1 MDSILQSIKKLL
13 GLDENYDAFDDDV
26 MMHINSV
33 LMILTQLGVGP
44 KNGFSITG
52 EEETWGDY
60 LGEDISKLSAVK
72 TYVYLKVKTMFDPT
86 SSSVVNEA
94 TKEMLKELEWR
105 LNSEIEYKE
114 EQICRRLTIWPIG
127 AYGG

>member
-44 KNGFSITG
+44 KNGFSVTG

-114 EQICRRLTIWPIG
+114 E
-127 AYGG
+127 

>member
-86 SSSVVNEA
+86 SSSVVSEA

-114 EQICRRLTIWPIG
+114 E
-127 AYGG
+127 

>member
-94 TKEMLKELEWR
+94 TKEMLRELEWR

-114 EQICRRLTIWPIG
+114 E
-127 AYGG
+127 

>member
-13 GLDENYDAFDDDV
+13 GLDEDYDAFDDDV

-52 EEETWGDY
+52 EEETWDDY
-60 LGEDISKLSAVK
+60 LSEDISKLSAVK

-105 LNSEIEYKE
+105 LNSEIEYE
-114 EQICRRLTIWPIG
+114 EE
-127 AYGG
+127 

>member
-13 GLDENYDAFDDDV
+13 GLDEDYDAFDDDV

-52 EEETWGDY
+52 EEETWEDY

-114 EQICRRLTIWPIG
+114 E
-127 AYGG
+127 

>member
-52 EEETWGDY
+52 EEETWGGY

-114 EQICRRLTIWPIG
+114 E
-127 AYGG
+127 

>member
-52 EEETWGDY
+52 EEETWEDY
-60 LGEDISKLSAVK
+60 LGKDISKLSAVK

-94 TKEMLKELEWR
+94 AKEMLKELEWR

-114 EQICRRLTIWPIG
+114 E
-127 AYGG
+127 

>member
-13 GLDENYDAFDDDV
+13 GLDEDYDAFDDDV

-44 KNGFSITG
+44 KNGFSITV
-52 EEETWGDY
+52 EEETWEDY

-114 EQICRRLTIWPIG
+114 E
-127 AYGG
+127 

>member
-13 GLDENYDAFDDDV
+13 GLDEDYDAFDDDV

-52 EEETWGDY
+52 EEETWEDY

-94 TKEMLKELEWR
+94 TKEILKELEWR

-114 EQICRRLTIWPIG
+114 E
-127 AYGG
+127 

>member
-44 KNGFSITG
+44 KKRLTITG
-52 EEETWGDY
+52 EEETWEDY
-60 LGEDISKLSAVK
+60 LAQDITKLSAVK

-114 EQICRRLTIWPIG
+114 E
-127 AYGG
+127 

>member
-1 MDSILQSIKKLL
+1 MDSILQSIKKML

-52 EEETWGDY
+52 EEETWENY

-114 EQICRRLTIWPIG
+114 E
-127 AYGG
+127 

>member
-44 KNGFSITG
+44 KNGFFITG

-105 LNSEIEYKE
+105 LNSEIECKE
-114 EQICRRLTIWPIG
+114 E
-127 AYGG
+127 

>member
-13 GLDENYDAFDDDV
+13 GLDENYDVFDDDV

-114 EQICRRLTIWPIG
+114 E
-127 AYGG
+127 

>member
-52 EEETWGDY
+52 EEETWENY

-105 LNSEIEYKE
+105 LNSEVEYKE
-114 EQICRRLTIWPIG
+114 E
-127 AYGG
+127 

>member
-13 GLDENYDAFDDDV
+13 GLDEDYDAFDDDV

-52 EEETWGDY
+52 EEETWEDY

-72 TYVYLKVKTMFDPT
+72 TYVYLKVKTMFNPT

-114 EQICRRLTIWPIG
+114 E
-127 AYGG
+127 

>member
-52 EEETWGDY
+52 EEETWENY
-60 LGEDISKLSAVK
+60 LGKDISKLSAVK

-94 TKEMLKELEWR
+94 TKEMIKELEWR

-114 EQICRRLTIWPIG
+114 E
-127 AYGG
+127 

>member
-44 KNGFSITG
+44 NNGFSITG
-52 EEETWGDY
+52 EEETWENY

-105 LNSEIEYKE
+105 LNSEVEYKE
-114 EQICRRLTIWPIG
+114 E
-127 AYGG
+127 

>member
-52 EEETWGDY
+52 VEETWEDY
-60 LGEDISKLSAVK
+60 LGEHISKLSAVK

-114 EQICRRLTIWPIG
+114 E
-127 AYGG
+127 

>member
-13 GLDENYDAFDDDV
+13 GLDEDYDAFDDDV

-52 EEETWGDY
+52 EEETWEDY

-105 LNSEIEYKE
+105 LNSEIEYE
-114 EQICRRLTIWPIG
+114 EE
-127 AYGG
+127 

>member
-86 SSSVVNEA
+86 SSSVLLHGW
-94 TKEMLKELEWR
+94 TT
-105 LNSEIEYKE
+105 
-114 EQICRRLTIWPIG
+114 ICRS
-127 AYGG
+127 

>member
-13 GLDENYDAFDDDV
+13 GLDEDYDAFDDDV

-52 EEETWGDY
+52 EEETWEDY

-105 LNSEIEYKE
+105 LNIEIEYE
-114 EQICRRLTIWPIG
+114 EE
-127 AYGG
+127 

>member
-13 GLDENYDAFDDDV
+13 GLDENYDAFDNDV

-52 EEETWGDY
+52 EEETWENY

-105 LNSEIEYKE
+105 LNSEVEYKE
-114 EQICRRLTIWPIG
+114 E
-127 AYGG
+127 

>member
-86 SSSVVNEA
+86 SSSVVNES

-114 EQICRRLTIWPIG
+114 E
-127 AYGG
+127 

>member
-52 EEETWGDY
+52 EEETWENY

-114 EQICRRLTIWPIG
+114 E
-127 AYGG
+127 

>member
-13 GLDENYDAFDDDV
+13 GLDEDYDAFDDDV

-52 EEETWGDY
+52 EEETWDDY

-105 LNSEIEYKE
+105 LNSEIEYE
-114 EQICRRLTIWPIG
+114 EE
-127 AYGG
+127 

>member
-52 EEETWGDY
+52 EEETWEDY

-72 TYVYLKVKTMFDPT
+72 TYMYLKVKTMFDPT

-114 EQICRRLTIWPIG
+114 E
-127 AYGG
+127 

>member
-52 EEETWGDY
+52 EEETWEDY

-114 EQICRRLTIWPIG
+114 E
-127 AYGG
+127 

>member
-13 GLDENYDAFDDDV
+13 GLDEDYDAFDDDV
-26 MMHINSV
+26 MIHINSV

-44 KNGFSITG
+44 RDGFVITG
-52 EEETWGDY
+52 EEETWKDY
-60 LGEDISKLSAVK
+60 LGKDISKLSAVK

-114 EQICRRLTIWPIG
+114 E
-127 AYGG
+127 

>member
-1 MDSILQSIKKLL
+1 MDIILQSIKKLL

-114 EQICRRLTIWPIG
+114 E
-127 AYGG
+127 

>member
-26 MMHINSV
+26 IMHINSV

-60 LGEDISKLSAVK
+60 LGEDISKLGAVK

-114 EQICRRLTIWPIG
+114 E
-127 AYGG
+127 

>member
-1 MDSILQSIKKLL
+1 MDSILQSIEKLL

-114 EQICRRLTIWPIG
+114 E
-127 AYGG
+127 

>member
-33 LMILTQLGVGP
+33 FMILTQLGVGP

-114 EQICRRLTIWPIG
+114 E
-127 AYGG
+127 

>member
-13 GLDENYDAFDDDV
+13 GLDENDDAFDDDV

-114 EQICRRLTIWPIG
+114 E
-127 AYGG
+127 

>member
-114 EQICRRLTIWPIG
+114 E
-127 AYGG
+127 

>member
-26 MMHINSV
+26 IMHINSV

-114 EQICRRLTIWPIG
+114 E
-127 AYGG
+127 